1 MHHAA
6 RGRFDIA
13 WPILGPALVIAV
25 LSLFLIFR
33 RERLR
38 REQGLPPDV
47 PKPLFLLYRL
57 LALALLGLVAY
68 SVLMSASSALQH
80 GAI

>member
-1 MHHAA
+1 MHHVPQ
-6 RGRFDIA
+6 GRFDIA
-13 WPILGPALVIAV
+13 WLVVGPALVIAV

-57 LALALLGLVAY
+57 LALALVVLVAY
-68 SVLMSASSALQH
+68 SVLMSASFALQH
-80 GAI
+80 GDI